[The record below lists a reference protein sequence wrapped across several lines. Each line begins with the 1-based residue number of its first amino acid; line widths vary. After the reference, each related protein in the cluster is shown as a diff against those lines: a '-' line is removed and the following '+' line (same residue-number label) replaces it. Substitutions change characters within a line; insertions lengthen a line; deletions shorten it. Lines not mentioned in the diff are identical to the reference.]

1 MCTPSEAGAFAV
13 VYAILIGVFVYREM
27 TFKSFCDALLMSMMD
42 NAAVMMLVAM
52 SGPFS
57 YAVTYVNLPQSLA
70 SFIFGITT
78 QPQLL
83 FIIILVFLFIMGLFL
98 DSNVNFLL
106 LTPIFLPMMKKV
118 GVDPVHFGVLM
129 ATIVTMGVMT
139 PPVGSALYTVC
150 GILKC
155 PVEEYTKEAL
165 PFFLAVMLEMIVL
178 VFFPNVVLFLPNL
191 IYG

>member
-1 MCTPSEAGAFAV
+1 M